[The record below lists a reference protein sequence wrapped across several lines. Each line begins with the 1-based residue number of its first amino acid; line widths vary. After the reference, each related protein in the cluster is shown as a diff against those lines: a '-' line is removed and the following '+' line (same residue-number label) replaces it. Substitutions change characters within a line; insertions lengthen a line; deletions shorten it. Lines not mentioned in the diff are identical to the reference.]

1 MCTAHPAKSINTA
14 LYTHEPVRARS
25 YSTRSQRQSTSSLRC
40 LRPSVPNPCDLSSM
54 NHHNNNNTGDRQQ
67 PRLCAL
73 HCTSKST
80 TVSSELPLLA
90 RVPPWIFL
98 HLGSI
103 SISISSSSGRKRC
116 VACRESQGT
125 AAMCDSDQTRRR
137 LDQQREDFDRPR
149 RARARA
155 MDVPPRRRRRRR
167 RPLGR
172 RRDAS
177 RCVAPVRARAS
188 SQFNRGARAPCRCR
202 SAARARAP
210 WRGVGQRAALARAR
224 QSAVVCLP

>member
-1 MCTAHPAKSINTA
+1 
-14 LYTHEPVRARS
+14 
-25 YSTRSQRQSTSSLRC
+25 
-40 LRPSVPNPCDLSSM
+40 M
-54 NHHNNNNTGDRQQ
+54 NHHTNNNTGDRQQ

-202 SAARARAP
+202 SAARAPLA
-210 WRGVGQRAALARAR
+210 WRGTTRGARACTAIR
-224 QSAVVCLP
+224 GGVPALGFKRITKTQHTRSTCIARGY